1 MPYSNERASKGGHS
15 DLVRNLDVAEFLK
28 NSDYMK
34 EPSEQE
40 LESIKQGCIDAP
52 ECDELP
58 KKVIASDASPYSDP
72 INGLFPSTQIGYVKN
87 SLVLIDVND
96 YNGLSAPSTRF
107 VDPFK
112 AAEMHRN
119 ADGMAF
125 ILPGSNIKYK
135 HSSTVSDGFR
145 LAVWEQL
152 SDDRTKMAN
161 NDDFNVAS
169 TLLAIEEEN
178 TIYIKKCP
186 SCGESSEHPFVFDNV
201 STINKCNFCNEHV
214 YLTDSLRL
222 HEQISEFGDNGSAM
236 TRFMNVIEQLNIA
249 TLIRMLFHYQPET
262 LSKMAFFIDGPLA
275 IFGQPAKIHARLMQ
289 LYHNVSV
296 QLKGKGL
303 PPPVIVGLQKTG
315 MVAEH
320 ASSISRYLKNN
331 TIRLID
337 DEYRGKWITGS
348 VDRTENFGHETY
360 FGQDFLYKTESGKIF
375 TLGIPYPFSKKGDK
389 KLFTK
394 AKCDIENY
402 KDTLARTLAII
413 RLFELELYENAI
425 VPIALAHRHA
435 SISLMPGGK
444 VLDLVSKHG
453 LTNKI

>member
-1 MPYSNERASKGGHS
+1 MPYNGERASKGGHV
-15 DLVRNLDVAEFLK
+15 DLVRNSDVAEFLK

-34 EPSEQE
+34 EPSEKE
-40 LESIKQGCIDAP
+40 IESIKEGCFDAP
-52 ECDELP
+52 ESDELP
-58 KKVIASDASPYSDP
+58 IKVIASDASPYSEP

-96 YNGLSAPSTRF
+96 YNGLSSPSTRF

-112 AAEMHRN
+112 AADMHRN

-161 NDDFNVAS
+161 SIDFNVAS

-186 SCGESSEHPFVFDNV
+186 SCGEVSEDPFVFEDII
-201 STINKCNFCNEHV
+201 TIHKCSACSENV

-222 HEQISEFGDNGSAM
+222 HEQVSDFGDNGSAM

-275 IFGQPAKIHARLMQ
+275 VFGQPAKVHVRLMK
-289 LYHNVSV
+289 LYYDISA
-296 QLKGKGL
+296 QLKLKGL
-303 PPPVIVGLQKTG
+303 SPPVIVGLQKTG

-320 ASSISRYLKNN
+320 ANSISRYLKNN

-337 DEYRGKWITGS
+337 DEYRGKWIKGS
-348 VDRTENFGHETY
+348 VERTENFGHETY
-360 FGQDFLYKTESGKIF
+360 FGQDFIFKTESGKIF
-375 TLGIPYPFSKKGDK
+375 TLGIPYPFAKKGK
-389 KLFTK
+389 GKLFTK
-394 AKCDIENY
+394 TKCEIDNY

-413 RLFELELYENAI
+413 KLFELELYENAI

-453 LTNKI
+453 LTNNK